1 MASRAFKDINLSF
14 KRHPV
19 TNDVVVI
26 RDEDAI
32 KRSVKNIIFTILGEK
47 PFNPNF
53 GSVINDSLFELNTSL
68 NEIRIA
74 DEINS
79 SLLNHE
85 PRIANID
92 ATVEIMPDSNEMNC
106 TVQYDI
112 VGIPAPTQTVDVLL
126 FPASCL
132 LYTSPSPR
140 DLVISRMPSSA

>member
-19 TNDVVVI
+19 TNDVITI

-47 PFNPNF
+47 PFEPEF
-53 GSVINDSLFELNTSL
+53 GSVVNDSLFELSTSL
-68 NEIRIA
+68 NEMRVA
-74 DEINS
+74 DEIKQ
-79 SLLNHE
+79 SLLNYE
-85 PRIANID
+85 PRIDNIKVD
-92 ATVEIMPDSNEMNC
+92 VSIYPDSNDLTC

-126 FPASCL
+126 FPA
-132 LYTSPSPR
+132 R
-140 DLVISRMPSSA
+140 V

>member
-19 TNDVVVI
+19 TNDVITI

-47 PFNPNF
+47 PFEPEF
-53 GSVINDSLFELNTSL
+53 GSVVNDSLFELSTSL
-68 NEIRIA
+68 NEMRVA
-74 DEINS
+74 DEIKQ
-79 SLLNHE
+79 SLLNYE
-85 PRIANID
+85 PRIDNIKVD
-92 ATVEIMPDSNEMNC
+92 VSIYPDSNDLNC

-126 FPASCL
+126 FPA
-132 LYTSPSPR
+132 R
-140 DLVISRMPSSA
+140 V